1 MRISD
6 WSSDVC
12 SSDLIFHQKFIIRDS
27 GGSRRALL
35 TGPTNFTPTGTGSH
49 GTRKNLNHLVMVHD
63 QWVCSEYD
71 VDFGEIWQGTFVKS
85 RSRHE
90 PSPRHHTVHG
100 ISLRALVTT
109 DPPPE
114 QDISEKYLK

>member
-35 TGPTNFTPTGTGSH
+35 TGSTNFTPTGTGSH
-49 GTRKNLNHLVMVHD
+49 GTRKNLNHLVILHD
-63 QWVCSEYD
+63 QWVCNDYD
-71 VDFGEIWQGTFVKS
+71 AEFAEIWQGTFGKL
-85 RSRHE
+85 RSRHG
-90 PSPRHHTVHG
+90 PSQRNNTVAG
-100 ISLRALVTT
+100 VSVRALFAPDHADRKSTRLN
-109 DPPPE
+109 
-114 QDISEKYLK
+114 SSH